1 MATPPTVLPCGRG
14 RPVTLFASHMLFN
27 APGAKLSDGLPAMVT
42 RYGFTGC
49 LNCRW
54 LPLVATWIIVPDQ
67 LDSIAHLHSRW
78 VPGAAARCFLAVLT
92 AAPGARRSI
101 GTFRTFNQDAACA
114 TLELRDRVLVLRP
127 FGSANKQ
134 SVPMAWLLLPVGCWA
149 VGA

>member
-1 MATPPTVLPCGRG
+1 
-14 RPVTLFASHMLFN
+14 MLFN
-27 APGAKLSDGLPAMVT
+27 APDAKLSDGLPDAARLHRV
-42 RYGFTGC
+42 
-49 LNCRW
+49 LE
-54 LPLVATWIIVPDQ
+54 LPMAAARGHLDPAIVPDQ

-134 SVPMAWLLLPVGCWA
+134 SVPMALLLLPVGCWA

>member
-54 LPLVATWIIVPDQ
+54 LPLVATWIQPSSPIS
-67 LDSIAHLHSRW
+67 SIASRTFTR
-78 VPGAAARCFLAVLT
+78 GGFLA
-92 AAPGARRSI
+92 PPR
-101 GTFRTFNQDAACA
+101 
-114 TLELRDRVLVLRP
+114 
-127 FGSANKQ
+127 
-134 SVPMAWLLLPVGCWA
+134 A
-149 VGA
+149 VSSLY

>member
-1 MATPPTVLPCGRG
+1 
-14 RPVTLFASHMLFN
+14 MLFN
-27 APGAKLSDGLPAMVT
+27 DPGAKLSDGLPAMVT
-42 RYGFTGC
+42 RAR
-49 LNCRW
+49 LHRVLE
-54 LPLVATWIIVPDQ
+54 LPMAAPRGHLDLAIVPDQ

-101 GTFRTFNQDAACA
+101 GTFRTFNQDAARA

-134 SVPMAWLLLPVGCWA
+134 SVPMAWLLLPVGCRA